1 MQFRRIIPPTRNK
14 LQHDVVE
21 RVTAFKRAFL
31 NGWNDSIKWFNNNN
45 KKKKEANQGVRS
57 VEQENTS
64 VLNSVPFWS
73 NDQVRSAAPVRQ
85 TMLSDR
91 LIPVVARNSP

>member
-45 KKKKEANQGVRS
+45 KKKKGGEPRREKRWTRKYVSFEFCSLLIQWSGEVRGASSTDYAVRS
-57 VEQENTS
+57 F
-64 VLNSVPFWS
+64 NSGC
-73 NDQVRSAAPVRQ
+73 REK
-85 TMLSDR
+85 
-91 LIPVVARNSP
+91 